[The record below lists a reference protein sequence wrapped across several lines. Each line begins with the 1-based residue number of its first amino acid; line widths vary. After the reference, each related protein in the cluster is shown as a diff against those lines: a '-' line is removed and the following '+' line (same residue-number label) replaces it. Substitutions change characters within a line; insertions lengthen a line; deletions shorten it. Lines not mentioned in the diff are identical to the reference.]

1 MSDLS
6 PTQTLMSHREFRL
19 LASGQLLS
27 ALGDGAALVAISFA
41 LMHATGSISALGW
54 VLGARY
60 SCLGALLL
68 YSGVLADRMPR
79 RPLLI
84 GSDLSRFTAQAALA
98 LLLVTGHAGLVACI
112 ALQAAYGA
120 AEAFST
126 PAFRG
131 LVPQIVPPELFR
143 QANVVGEITLN
154 TSRVIGPALG
164 GLLVMVA
171 GASGAI
177 AFDAAT
183 FLLSALLVAQM
194 RPPGTPRGSSSTW
207 PNWAAT
213 RTDFAQG
220 WAAVRERRWLWTSIL
235 TFTVYGAMTVPATWV
250 LGPAASWRGLGGVA
264 GWSALTSAFGAGA
277 LVGSLV
283 MLQIQ
288 MRRPALILMAALTL
302 AALRPVTFVSGW
314 NLPTIAAYS
323 FIAGAAIAT
332 AGVVWFTLLQSHLPS
347 SHMSRVGAIDD
358 FGTYLLTPLG
368 YFFAAPFA
376 TVLGLTPALILLTIV
391 PVAACLTTM
400 TIPDIRRLDW
410 G

>member
-194 RPPGTPRGSSSTW
+194 RPPGPPRELIDVAELGRD
-207 PNWAAT
+207 PHGLRPGVGGRT
-213 RTDFAQG
+213 RAPLVVDIDSHLHRLRRHDRPGDMGARPSRVV
-220 WAAVRERRWLWTSIL
+220 ARPRRRRRVVRADQRLRRRSPRRQPSHASNPDAPTRSHPHGRAYPGRTAPGNLRQRL
-235 TFTVYGAMTVPATWV
+235 ELAYHRRLLLHRRRGDRDRRRRLVH
-250 LGPAASWRGLGGVA
+250 PAA
-264 GWSALTSAFGAGA
+264 
-277 LVGSLV
+277 
-283 MLQIQ
+283 I
-288 MRRPALILMAALTL
+288 PL
-302 AALRPVTFVSGW
+302 A
-314 NLPTIAAYS
+314 
-323 FIAGAAIAT
+323 
-332 AGVVWFTLLQSHLPS
+332 
-347 SHMSRVGAIDD
+347 
-358 FGTYLLTPLG
+358 LLTH
-368 YFFAAPFA
+368 
-376 TVLGLTPALILLTIV
+376 V
-391 PVAACLTTM
+391 PS
-400 TIPDIRRLDW
+400 RRHR
-410 G
+410 